1 MKYHVTYEMMDRE
14 LRFSGKLIRTI
25 CPVMK
30 ESTYGMV
37 NRGYRLF
44 LKGKWKSEKT
54 DCAFREIPR
63 EDGITINPPTAKNA
77 IFTIVYRNRVVQF
90 PSHFLLSPISF

>member
-25 CPVMK
+25 CPVMT

-44 LKGKWKSEKT
+44 LKGKWKSEQT

-63 EDGITINPPTAKNA
+63 EDGMESAGHEGCG
-77 IFTIVYRNRVVQF
+77 RQRVPAVCRDRQ
-90 PSHFLLSPISF
+90 

>member
-25 CPVMK
+25 YPVMT
-30 ESTYGMV
+30 ESIYGMV

-44 LKGKWKSEKT
+44 LKGKWKSK
-54 DCAFREIPR
+54 
-63 EDGITINPPTAKNA
+63 
-77 IFTIVYRNRVVQF
+77 
-90 PSHFLLSPISF
+90 SPL